1 MILINLKI
9 QIRPDRRDDWLAN
22 IKRYT
27 DAVRQ
32 EPGAVSFDCY
42 ESIETP
48 NEFSIIEGFESREA
62 GDRHVQTDHFKE
74 FLVWFPT
81 VIASAP
87 KIINTEVPG
96 EGWASMS
103 EFE

>member
-9 QIRPDRRDDWLAN
+9 RIRSERRDDWLAN

-32 EPGAVSFDCY
+32 EPGNISFDCY

-48 NEFSIIEGFESREA
+48 NEFSIIEGFESPEA

-74 FLVWFPT
+74 FLAWFPT
-81 VIASAP
+81 VIAGAP

-96 EGWASMS
+96 DGWSSMS